1 MRVKIDLN
9 LQEPIQLPIQ
19 YNHIL
24 QALILKMLGNE
35 EYQTF
40 LHDEGYG
47 FKKRNYKLYTFSRL
61 QGKFKILKDIN
72 KIMFFDRV
80 SLLISSYDEK
90 FFKLVV
96 NNNIHRDSLKIL
108 GKDIEI
114 NNIEASFFNVKD
126 NELKVYTKSPITVY
140 STFKI
145 DEKNK
150 TYYYSP
156 YEKEFSEM
164 IRKNLINK
172 YIAFHGKEPEDTD
185 FSIEI
190 SKRRK
195 PKESVIVYKGIVI
208 KAWNGEFIL
217 KGSTELLNLAYKAG
231 IGSKN
236 SQGFG
241 CLELAK

>member
-1 MRVKIDLN
+1 MRVKIDLK

-72 KIMFFDRV
+72 KIMFFDRA

-96 NNNIHRDSLKIL
+96 NNSIHKDSLQIL